1 MRVRH
6 AAFTLIELLVV
17 MAIMAT
23 LLTLAAPRYVGNIDK
38 AKEAVLREN
47 LATLRDALEK
57 YYSDTGKYPASL
69 HDLVTRKYV
78 RRLPVDPITDSS
90 DTWVIVPPDDP
101 QKGGIYDIRSGATGM
116 ARDGSRYNS
125 W

>member
-101 QKGGIYDIRSGATGM
+101 QKGGIYDIRSG
-116 ARDGSRYNS
+116 
-125 W
+125 